1 VLRDAMLEFARRA
14 IPHATDSPQDA
25 NALVNALARNSRC
38 FLRPLTVT
46 VPRLASSTPAVLMTI
61 SAGRIVDV
69 LNIFTLRVDAA
80 QSAMRA
86 SQLRL
91 IRE

>member
-14 IPHATDSPQDA
+14 LPHATDSPQDT

-38 FLRPLTVT
+38 FLRPLPDT
-46 VPRLASSTPAVLMTI
+46 VPRLASSTPAVLMKI
-61 SAGRIVDV
+61 SV

>member
-1 VLRDAMLEFARRA
+1 MLRDAMLEFSRRA

-25 NALVNALARNSRC
+25 NALANALARSSRC
-38 FLRPLTVT
+38 SLRPLSDR
-46 VPRLASSTPAVLMTI
+46 VPRLASSTPAVLMKI

-69 LNIFTLRVDAA
+69 LKIFTLGVDAA